1 MYLKWKRF
9 LKHYKLHFLFAWRY
23 FRGKYSFQAIQLI
36 AWVSVFAIAI
46 GTAAL
51 LTILSVSNGFSEI
64 VNGLYSDFYAD
75 LRVVPK
81 TTKFVKLTQAQLGSV
96 RQISGVQ
103 YATGIVENKAILVRD
118 QNQTVVF
125 VKGVDSNYIHI
136 NKVNQYLKRGVFSVG
151 SLDSPKLVL
160 GIGVEENLLLFNA
173 DLGESLELI
182 AVGRSGKSL
191 KSMDQ
196 LNHLVAL
203 QSGAFSVQQEFDAQ
217 YVFTSNQFAQ
227 YLFDLDTNQYS
238 GVELSIDLSKEK
250 SIVTAIQNLLGPGF
264 SVQNKYQQN
273 ADLYKI
279 MQIEKWIIFA
289 ILALIMVVASFNLVG
304 ALTMLVLEKQKDIHV
319 LHAMGATAGTIQKI
333 FLSLSI
339 VMAMTGALIGG
350 LIASCLIFLQTQFH
364 FIQLQ
369 GVSFVIDYYPVKAI
383 WTDYLAVIS
392 LVVLIAIVAGWVPA
406 KKAAGRIF
414 EKIG

>member
-1 MYLKWKRF
+1 
-9 LKHYKLHFLFAWRY
+9 LHFLFAWRY

-51 LTILSVSNGFSEI
+51 ITILSVSNGFSEI

-81 TTKFVKLTQAQLGSV
+81 TTKFVKLTQAELNSI
-96 RQISGVQ
+96 RQIPGVR
-103 YATGIVENKAILVRD
+103 YATGIVENKAILVRND
-118 QNQTVVF
+118 NQTVVF

-160 GIGVEENLLLFNA
+160 GIGVEENLSLFNA
-173 DLGESLELI
+173 ELGEPLELI

-191 KSMDQ
+191 KSIEQ

-227 YLFDLDTNQYS
+227 YLFDLDTNQYA
-238 GVELSIDLSKEK
+238 GIELSIDLANEK
-250 SIVTAIQNLLGPGF
+250 NIVTAIQNKLGTGF
-264 SVQNKYQQN
+264 LVQNKYQQN

-279 MQIEKWIIFA
+279 MQVEKWIIFA

-304 ALTMLVLEKQKDIHV
+304 ALTMLVLEKQKDIQV

-339 VMAMTGALIGG
+339 VMAMTGAFIGG

-369 GVSFVIDYYPVKAI
+369 GVSFVIDYYPVKAM

>member
-1 MYLKWKRF
+1 
-9 LKHYKLHFLFAWRY
+9 LHFLIAWRY

-81 TTKFVKLTQAQLGSV
+81 AAKFVQLTSQQLNTV
-96 RQISGVQ
+96 RQIPGVQ

-118 QNQTVVF
+118 ENQTVVF
-125 VKGVDSNYIHI
+125 LKGVDSNYIHI
-136 NKVNQYLKRGVFSVG
+136 NKVNQYLKRGTFSVG

-160 GIGVEENLLLFNA
+160 GIGVEENLLLYNA
-173 DLGESLELI
+173 DLGESMELI

-196 LNHLVAL
+196 LNHLIAV
-203 QSGAFSVQQEFDAQ
+203 QSGAFSVQQEFDVQ

-227 YLFDLDTNQYS
+227 YLFDLDSNQYS
-238 GVELSIDLSKEK
+238 GVELSIDLAKEK
-250 SIVTAIQNLLGPGF
+250 SVVSAIQNTLGPNF

-350 LIASCLIFLQTQFH
+350 LIASCVIFLQTQFH

>member
-1 MYLKWKRF
+1 M
-9 LKHYKLHFLFAWRY
+9 HFLFAWRY

-51 LTILSVSNGFSEI
+51 ITILSVSNGFSEI

-75 LRVVPK
+75 LRVVPS
-81 TTKFVKLTQAQLGSV
+81 TTKFVKLTQAQLSSV
-96 RQISGVQ
+96 RQIPGVH

-118 QNQTVVF
+118 ENQTVVF

-136 NKVNQYLKRGVFSVG
+136 NKVNQYLKRGAFSLG
-151 SLDSPKLVL
+151 NLDSPKLVI
-160 GIGVEENLLLFNA
+160 GIGVEENLLLYNA
-173 DLGESLELI
+173 ELGTQLELI

-196 LNHLVAL
+196 LNHMVAV

-227 YLFDLDTNQYS
+227 YLFDLDSNQYS
-238 GVELSIDLSKEK
+238 GVELSIDLNKEK
-250 SIVTAIQNLLGPGF
+250 SIVTAIQDKLGPGF
-264 SVQNKYQQN
+264 LVQNKYQQN

-339 VMAMTGALIGG
+339 VMAMTGAFIGG

-369 GVSFVIDYYPVKAI
+369 GVSFIIDYYPVKAI

-392 LVVLIAIVAGWVPA
+392 LVILIALVAGWVPA
-406 KKAAGRIF
+406 KKAASRIF

>member
-1 MYLKWKRF
+1 
-9 LKHYKLHFLFAWRY
+9 LHFLFAWRY

-75 LRVVPK
+75 LRVVPRSS
-81 TTKFVKLTQAQLGSV
+81 KFVQLTQAQLNAV
-96 RQISGVQ
+96 RQIDGVH
-103 YATGIVENKAILVRD
+103 YATGFVENKAILVHNE
-118 QNQTVVF
+118 NQTVVF

-136 NKVNQYLKRGVFSVG
+136 NKVNQYLKRGVFEVG

-160 GIGVEENLLLFNA
+160 GIGVEENLLLFNTA
-173 DLGESLELI
+173 LGESLELI
-182 AVGRSGKSL
+182 AVGRTGKSL

-196 LNHLVAL
+196 LNHLLAV
-203 QSGAFSVQQEFDAQ
+203 QSGAFSVQQEFDVQ

-238 GVELSIDLSKEK
+238 GIELSIDLNKEK
-250 SIVTAIQNLLGPGF
+250 TIVAAIQNRLGTGF
-264 SVQNKYQQN
+264 LVQNKYQQN

-304 ALTMLVLEKQKDIHV
+304 ALTMLVLEEQKDIHV

-333 FLSLSI
+333 FLSLSV
-339 VMAMTGALIGG
+339 VMSMTGALIGG
-350 LIASCLIFLQTQFH
+350 LIASCLIFLQSQFH

-383 WTDYLAVIS
+383 WTDYLAVIG

>member
-1 MYLKWKRF
+1 M
-9 LKHYKLHFLFAWRY
+9 HFLFAWRY

-51 LTILSVSNGFSEI
+51 ITILSVSNGFSEI

-81 TTKFVKLTQAQLGSV
+81 TTKFVKLTQAQLNSV
-96 RQISGVQ
+96 RQIPGVH
-103 YATGIVENKAILVRD
+103 YATGIVENKAILVRND
-118 QNQTVVF
+118 NQTVVF

-151 SLDSPKLVL
+151 SLDSPKLIL
-160 GIGVEENLLLFNA
+160 GIGVEENLSLFNA
-173 DLGESLELI
+173 DLGEPLELI

-191 KSMDQ
+191 KSIDQ
-196 LNHLVAL
+196 LNHLVAV

-227 YLFDLDTNQYS
+227 YLFDLDTSQYS
-238 GVELSIDLSKEK
+238 GIELSIDLANEK
-250 SIVTAIQNLLGPGF
+250 NIVTAIQNKLGTGF
-264 SVQNKYQQN
+264 LVQNKYQQN

-319 LHAMGATAGTIQKI
+319 LHAMGATASTIQKI
-333 FLSLSI
+333 FLILSI

-369 GVSFVIDYYPVKAI
+369 GISFVIDYYPVKAM
-383 WTDYLAVIS
+383 WTDYLAVIG

>member
-1 MYLKWKRF
+1 M
-9 LKHYKLHFLFAWRY
+9 HFLFAWRY

-75 LRVVPK
+75 LRVVPNAS
-81 TTKFVKLTQAQLGSV
+81 KFTQLTPQQLNAL
-96 RQISGVQ
+96 RQIPGVH
-103 YATGIVENKAILVRD
+103 YTTGIVENKAILVHNE
-118 QNQTVVF
+118 NQTVVF

-173 DLGESLELI
+173 ELGESLELI

-203 QSGAFSVQQEFDAQ
+203 QSGAFSVQQEFDVQ

-227 YLFDLDTNQYS
+227 FLFDLDSNQYS
-238 GVELSIDLSKEK
+238 GVELSIDLNKEK
-250 SIVTAIQNLLGPGF
+250 NIVKAIQDLLGPGF
-264 SVQNKYQQN
+264 LVQNKYQQN

-369 GVSFVIDYYPVKAI
+369 GVSFVIDYYPVKAVA
-383 WTDYLAVIS
+383 TDYLAVIS
-392 LVVLIAIVAGWVPA
+392 LVVLIALVAGWIPA
-406 KKAAGRIF
+406 KKAADRIF

>member
-1 MYLKWKRF
+1 M
-9 LKHYKLHFLFAWRY
+9 HFLFAWRY

-81 TTKFVKLTQAQLGSV
+81 AAKFTRFTPQQLNTI
-96 RQISGVQ
+96 RQIPGVH

-118 QNQTVVF
+118 ANQSVVF

-136 NKVNQYLKRGVFSVG
+136 NKVNQYLKRGVFEVG
-151 SLDSPKLVL
+151 SLDSPRLVL

-173 DLGESLELI
+173 ALGEPLELI
-182 AVGRSGKSL
+182 AVGRTGKSL

-238 GVELSIDLSKEK
+238 GVELSIDLAKEK
-250 SIVTAIQNLLGPGF
+250 MVVSAIQNLVGSGF
-264 SVQNKYQQN
+264 LVQNKYQQN

-279 MQIEKWIIFA
+279 MQVEKWIIFA

-339 VMAMTGALIGG
+339 VMAMTGAMIGG
-350 LIASCLIFLQTQFH
+350 LIASSLIFLQTQFH

-383 WTDYLAVIS
+383 WTDYLAVIG
-392 LVVLIAIVAGWVPA
+392 LVVLIAIVAGWIPA

>member
-1 MYLKWKRF
+1 M
-9 LKHYKLHFLFAWRY
+9 HFLFAWRY

-51 LTILSVSNGFSEI
+51 ITILSVSNGFSEI

-75 LRVVPK
+75 LRVVPS
-81 TTKFVKLTQAQLGSV
+81 TTKFVKLTQAQLSSV
-96 RQISGVQ
+96 KQIPGVH

-118 QNQTVVF
+118 ENQTVVF

-136 NKVNQYLKRGVFSVG
+136 NKVNQYLKRGAFSLG
-151 SLDSPKLVL
+151 NLDSPKLVI
-160 GIGVEENLLLFNA
+160 GIGVEENLLLYNA
-173 DLGESLELI
+173 ELGTQLELI

-196 LNHLVAL
+196 LNHLLAV

-227 YLFDLDTNQYS
+227 YLFDLDSNQYS
-238 GVELSIDLSKEK
+238 GVELSIDLNKEK
-250 SIVTAIQNLLGPGF
+250 SIVTAIQDKLGPGF
-264 SVQNKYQQN
+264 LVQNKYQQN

-339 VMAMTGALIGG
+339 VMAMTGAFIGG

-369 GVSFVIDYYPVKAI
+369 GVSFIIDYYPVKAI

-392 LVVLIAIVAGWVPA
+392 LVVLIALVAGWVPA

>member
-1 MYLKWKRF
+1 M
-9 LKHYKLHFLFAWRY
+9 HFLFAWRY

-75 LRVVPK
+75 LRVVPRSS
-81 TTKFVKLTQAQLGSV
+81 KFVPLTPQQLTTL
-96 RQISGVQ
+96 RQIPGVH
-103 YATGIVENKAILVRD
+103 YATGIVENKAILVRNE
-118 QNQTVVF
+118 NQTVVF

-136 NKVNQYLKRGVFSVG
+136 NKVNQYLKRGVFEVG

-160 GIGVEENLLLFNA
+160 GIGVEENLLLYNA
-173 DLGESLELI
+173 NLGESLELI

-196 LNHLVAL
+196 LNHLVAV

-227 YLFDLDTNQYS
+227 YLFDLDSNQYS
-238 GVELSIDLSKEK
+238 GVELSIDLNKEK
-250 SIVTAIQNLLGPGF
+250 NIFTAIQDLLGPGF
-264 SVQNKYQQN
+264 LVQNKYQQN

-350 LIASCLIFLQTQFH
+350 VIASCLIFLQTQFH

-392 LVVLIAIVAGWVPA
+392 LVVLIAIIAGWVPA

>member
-1 MYLKWKRF
+1 
-9 LKHYKLHFLFAWRY
+9 LHFLFAWRY

-81 TTKFVKLTQAQLGSV
+81 AAKFVKLSSQQLNTI
-96 RQISGVQ
+96 RQIPGVH

-118 QNQTVVF
+118 ANQSVVF
-125 VKGVDSNYIHI
+125 VKGVDSNYSHI
-136 NKVNQYLKRGVFSVG
+136 NKVNQYLKRGVFEVG
-151 SLDSPKLVL
+151 SLDSPQLVL

-173 DLGESLELI
+173 ALGESLKLI

-196 LNHLVAL
+196 LNHLIAV

-238 GVELSIDLSKEK
+238 GVELSIDLAKEK
-250 SIVTAIQNLLGPGF
+250 NVVSVIQNVLGPGF
-264 SVQNKYQQN
+264 LVQNKYQQN

-279 MQIEKWIIFA
+279 MQVEKWIIFA

-339 VMAMTGALIGG
+339 VMAMTGAMIGG
-350 LIASCLIFLQTQFH
+350 LIASSLIFLQTQFH

-383 WTDYLAVIS
+383 WTDYLAVIG
-392 LVVLIAIVAGWVPA
+392 LVVFIAIVAGWIPA

>member
-1 MYLKWKRF
+1 M
-9 LKHYKLHFLFAWRY
+9 HFLFAWRY
-23 FRGKYSFQAIQLI
+23 FRGKYSFQAIQFI

-75 LRVVPK
+75 LRVVP
-81 TTKFVKLTQAQLGSV
+81 TTSKFAQLSQVQLNAV
-96 RQISGVQ
+96 RQIPGVH
-103 YATGIVENKAILVRD
+103 YATGIVENKAILVHD
-118 QNQTVVF
+118 EYQTVVF

-136 NKVNQYLKRGVFSVG
+136 NKVNQYLKRGVFELG

-160 GIGVEENLLLFNA
+160 GVGVEENLLLFNT
-173 DLGESLELI
+173 DLGASMELI

-191 KSMDQ
+191 KSIDQ
-196 LNHLVAL
+196 LNHLVAV
-203 QSGAFSVQQEFDAQ
+203 QSGAFSVQQEFDVQ

-227 YLFDLDTNQYS
+227 YLFDLDTNQYA
-238 GVELSIDLSKEK
+238 GIELSIDLAKETT
-250 SIVTAIQNLLGPGF
+250 IVTAIQNILGTNF
-264 SVQNKYQQN
+264 LVQNKYQQN

-339 VMAMTGALIGG
+339 VMSLTGALIGG
-350 LIASCLIFLQTQFH
+350 LIASCLIFLQAQFH

-369 GVSFVIDYYPVKAI
+369 GVSFVIDYYPVKAV
-383 WTDYLAVIS
+383 WTDYLAVIG

>member
-1 MYLKWKRF
+1 
-9 LKHYKLHFLFAWRY
+9 LHFLFAWRY

-51 LTILSVSNGFSEI
+51 ITILSVSNGFSEI

-75 LRVVPK
+75 LRVVPS
-81 TTKFVKLTQAQLGSV
+81 TTKFVKLTQAQLSSV
-96 RQISGVQ
+96 RQIPGLH

-118 QNQTVVF
+118 ENQTVVF

-136 NKVNQYLKRGVFSVG
+136 NKVNQYLKRGAFSLG
-151 SLDSPKLVL
+151 NLDSPKLVI
-160 GIGVEENLLLFNA
+160 GIGVEENLLLYNA
-173 DLGESLELI
+173 ELGTQLELI

-196 LNHLVAL
+196 LNHLVAV

-227 YLFDLDTNQYS
+227 YLFDLDSNQYS
-238 GVELSIDLSKEK
+238 GVELSIDLNKEK
-250 SIVTAIQNLLGPGF
+250 SIVTAIQDILGSGF
-264 SVQNKYQQN
+264 LVQNKYQQN

-339 VMAMTGALIGG
+339 VMAMTGAFIGG

-369 GVSFVIDYYPVKAI
+369 GVSFIIDYYPVKAI

-392 LVVLIAIVAGWVPA
+392 LVVLIALVAGWVPA

>member
-1 MYLKWKRF
+1 
-9 LKHYKLHFLFAWRY
+9 LHFLFAWRY

-81 TTKFVKLTQAQLGSV
+81 AAKFVQLTSQQLNTV
-96 RQISGVQ
+96 RQIPGVQ

-118 QNQTVVF
+118 ENQTVVF
-125 VKGVDSNYIHI
+125 LKGVDSNYIHI
-136 NKVNQYLKRGVFSVG
+136 NKVNQYLKRGTFSVG

-160 GIGVEENLLLFNA
+160 GIGVEENLLLYNA
-173 DLGESLELI
+173 DLGESMELI

-196 LNHLVAL
+196 LNHLIAV
-203 QSGAFSVQQEFDAQ
+203 QSGAFSVQQEFDVQ

-227 YLFDLDTNQYS
+227 YLFDLDSNQYS
-238 GVELSIDLSKEK
+238 GIELSIDLAKEK
-250 SIVTAIQNLLGPGF
+250 NIVTAIQDLLGSGF
-264 SVQNKYQQN
+264 LVQNKYQQN

-350 LIASCLIFLQTQFH
+350 LIASCVIFLQTQFH

>member
-1 MYLKWKRF
+1 V
-9 LKHYKLHFLFAWRY
+9 H
-23 FRGKYSFQAIQLI
+23 
-36 AWVSVFAIAI
+36 
-46 GTAAL
+46 
-51 LTILSVSNGFSEI
+51 
-64 VNGLYSDFYAD
+64 
-75 LRVVPK
+75 
-81 TTKFVKLTQAQLGSV
+81 
-96 RQISGVQ
+96 
-103 YATGIVENKAILVRD
+103 YATGIVENKAILVHNK
-118 QNQTVVF
+118 NQTVVF

-136 NKVNQYLKRGVFSVG
+136 NKVNQYLKRGVFEVG
-151 SLDSPKLVL
+151 NLDSPKLVL
-160 GIGVEENLLLFNA
+160 GIGVEENLSLFNA
-173 DLGESLELI
+173 DLGEPLELI

-191 KSMDQ
+191 KSIDQ
-196 LNHLVAL
+196 LNHLIAV

-227 YLFDLDTNQYS
+227 FLFDLDTNQYS
-238 GVELSIDLSKEK
+238 GIELSIDLNNEK
-250 SIVTAIQNLLGPGF
+250 TIVAAIQNLLGNGF
-264 SVQNKYQQN
+264 LVQNKYQQN

-369 GVSFVIDYYPVKAI
+369 GVSFVIDYYPVKAM
-383 WTDYLAVIS
+383 WTDYLAVIG

>member
-1 MYLKWKRF
+1 M
-9 LKHYKLHFLFAWRY
+9 HFLFAWRY

-81 TTKFVKLTQAQLGSV
+81 ATKFVQLTSQQLNTV
-96 RQISGVQ
+96 RQIPGVQ

-118 QNQTVVF
+118 ENQTVVF
-125 VKGVDSNYIHI
+125 LKGVDSNYIHI
-136 NKVNQYLKRGVFSVG
+136 NKVNQYLKRGTFSVG

-160 GIGVEENLLLFNA
+160 GIGVEKNLLLYNA
-173 DLGESLELI
+173 DLGESMELI

-196 LNHLVAL
+196 LNHLIAV
-203 QSGAFSVQQEFDAQ
+203 QSGAFSVQQEFDVQ

-227 YLFDLDTNQYS
+227 YLFDLDSNQYS
-238 GVELSIDLSKEK
+238 GVELSIDLAKEK
-250 SIVTAIQNLLGPGF
+250 SVVSAIQNTLGPNF
-264 SVQNKYQQN
+264 LVQNKYQQN

-350 LIASCLIFLQTQFH
+350 LIASCVIFLQTQFH

>member
-1 MYLKWKRF
+1 M
-9 LKHYKLHFLFAWRY
+9 HFLFAWRY

-51 LTILSVSNGFSEI
+51 ITILSVSNGFSEI

-81 TTKFVKLTQAQLGSV
+81 TTKFVKLTHAQLNSI
-96 RQISGVQ
+96 RQISGVH
-103 YATGIVENKAILVRD
+103 YATGIVENKAILVRND
-118 QNQTVVF
+118 NQTVVF

-151 SLDSPKLVL
+151 SLDSPKLIL
-160 GIGVEENLLLFNA
+160 GIGVEENLSLFNA
-173 DLGESLELI
+173 DLGEPLELI

-191 KSMDQ
+191 KSIDQ
-196 LNHLVAL
+196 LNHLVAV

-238 GVELSIDLSKEK
+238 GIELSIDLANEK
-250 SIVTAIQNLLGPGF
+250 NIVTAIQNKLGTGF
-264 SVQNKYQQN
+264 LIQNKYQQN

-319 LHAMGATAGTIQKI
+319 LHAMGATASTIQKI

-369 GVSFVIDYYPVKAI
+369 GISFVIDYYPVKAM
-383 WTDYLAVIS
+383 WTDYLAVIG

>member
-1 MYLKWKRF
+1 
-9 LKHYKLHFLFAWRY
+9 LHFLFAWRY

-51 LTILSVSNGFSEI
+51 ITILSVSNGFSEI

-75 LRVVPK
+75 LRVVPS
-81 TTKFVKLTQAQLGSV
+81 TTKFVKLTQAQLSSV
-96 RQISGVQ
+96 RQIPGVH

-118 QNQTVVF
+118 ENQTVVF

-136 NKVNQYLKRGVFSVG
+136 NKVNQYLKRGAFSLG
-151 SLDSPKLVL
+151 NLDSPKLVI
-160 GIGVEENLLLFNA
+160 GIGVEENLLLYNA
-173 DLGESLELI
+173 ELGTQLELI

-196 LNHLVAL
+196 LNHLVAV

-227 YLFDLDTNQYS
+227 YLFDLDSNQYS
-238 GVELSIDLSKEK
+238 GVELSIDLNKEK
-250 SIVTAIQNLLGPGF
+250 SIVTAIHDILGPGF
-264 SVQNKYQQN
+264 LVQNKYQQN

-339 VMAMTGALIGG
+339 VMAMTGAFIGG

-369 GVSFVIDYYPVKAI
+369 GVSFIIDYYPVKAI

-392 LVVLIAIVAGWVPA
+392 LVVLIALVAGWVPA

>member
-1 MYLKWKRF
+1 
-9 LKHYKLHFLFAWRY
+9 
-23 FRGKYSFQAIQLI
+23 
-36 AWVSVFAIAI
+36 
-46 GTAAL
+46 
-51 LTILSVSNGFSEI
+51 
-64 VNGLYSDFYAD
+64 
-75 LRVVPK
+75 VVPK
-81 TTKFVKLTQAQLGSV
+81 ATKFTQLTSQQFNAL
-96 RQISGVQ
+96 RQIPGVH
-103 YATGIVENKAILVRD
+103 YATGIVENKAILVHNE
-118 QNQTVVF
+118 NQTVVF

-136 NKVNQYLKRGVFSVG
+136 NKVNQYLKRGSFSVG

-160 GIGVEENLLLFNA
+160 GIGVEENLLLFNET
-173 DLGESLELI
+173 LGESLELI

-196 LNHLVAL
+196 LNHLVAV
-203 QSGAFSVQQEFDAQ
+203 QSGAFSVQQEFDVQ
-217 YVFTSNQFAQ
+217 YVFTANQFAQ
-227 YLFDLDTNQYS
+227 YLFDLDSNQYS
-238 GVELSIDLSKEK
+238 GVELSIDLNKEK
-250 SIVTAIQNLLGPGF
+250 NIVTAIQELLGPGF
-264 SVQNKYQQN
+264 LVQNKYQQN

-289 ILALIMVVASFNLVG
+289 ILALIMIVASFNLVG

-392 LVVLIAIVAGWVPA
+392 LVVLIAIVAGLVPA

>member
-1 MYLKWKRF
+1 
-9 LKHYKLHFLFAWRY
+9 LHFLFAWRY

-75 LRVVPK
+75 LRVVPNAS
-81 TTKFVKLTQAQLGSV
+81 KFTQLTPPQLNAL
-96 RQISGVQ
+96 RQIPGVH
-103 YATGIVENKAILVRD
+103 YATGIVENKAILVRN

-136 NKVNQYLKRGVFSVG
+136 NKVNQYLKRGVFEVG

-173 DLGESLELI
+173 DLGEPLELI

-196 LNHLVAL
+196 LNHLVAV
-203 QSGAFSVQQEFDAQ
+203 QSGAFSVQQEFDVQ

-227 YLFDLDTNQYS
+227 YLFDLDSNQYS
-238 GVELSIDLSKEK
+238 GVELSIDLNKEK

-264 SVQNKYQQN
+264 AVQNKYQQN

-392 LVVLIAIVAGWVPA
+392 LVVLIALVAGWIPA

>member
-1 MYLKWKRF
+1 M
-9 LKHYKLHFLFAWRY
+9 HFLFAWRY

-51 LTILSVSNGFSEI
+51 ITILSVSNGFSEI

-81 TTKFVKLTQAQLGSV
+81 TTKFVKLTQAQLNSV
-96 RQISGVQ
+96 SQIPGVH
-103 YATGIVENKAILVRD
+103 YATGIVENKAILVRND
-118 QNQTVVF
+118 NQTVVF

-151 SLDSPKLVL
+151 SLDSPKLIL
-160 GIGVEENLLLFNA
+160 GIGVEENLSLFNA
-173 DLGESLELI
+173 DLGEPLELI

-191 KSMDQ
+191 KSIDQ
-196 LNHLVAL
+196 LNHLVAV

-227 YLFDLDTNQYS
+227 YLFDLDTSQYS
-238 GVELSIDLSKEK
+238 GIELSIDLANEK
-250 SIVTAIQNLLGPGF
+250 NIVTAIQNKLGTGF
-264 SVQNKYQQN
+264 LIQNKYQQN

-319 LHAMGATAGTIQKI
+319 LHAMGATASTIQKI

-369 GVSFVIDYYPVKAI
+369 GISFVIDYYPVKAM
-383 WTDYLAVIS
+383 WTDYLAVIG

>member
-1 MYLKWKRF
+1 
-9 LKHYKLHFLFAWRY
+9 LHFLFAWRY

-51 LTILSVSNGFSEI
+51 ITILSVSNGFSEI

-75 LRVVPK
+75 LRVVPS
-81 TTKFVKLTQAQLGSV
+81 TTKFVKLTQAQLSSV
-96 RQISGVQ
+96 RQIPGVH

-118 QNQTVVF
+118 ENQTVVF

-136 NKVNQYLKRGVFSVG
+136 NKVNQYLKRGAFSLG
-151 SLDSPKLVL
+151 NLDSPKLVI
-160 GIGVEENLLLFNA
+160 GIGVEENLLLYNA
-173 DLGESLELI
+173 ELGTQLELI

-196 LNHLVAL
+196 LNHLVAV

-227 YLFDLDTNQYS
+227 YLFDLDSNQYS
-238 GVELSIDLSKEK
+238 GVELSIDLNKEK
-250 SIVTAIQNLLGPGF
+250 SIVTAIQDILGSGF
-264 SVQNKYQQN
+264 LVQNKYQQN

-339 VMAMTGALIGG
+339 VMAMTGAFIGG

-369 GVSFVIDYYPVKAI
+369 GVSFIIDYYPVKAI

-392 LVVLIAIVAGWVPA
+392 LVVLIALVAGWVPA

>member
-1 MYLKWKRF
+1 M
-9 LKHYKLHFLFAWRY
+9 HFLFAWRY

-81 TTKFVKLTQAQLGSV
+81 ATKFVHLTPQQLNAV
-96 RQISGVQ
+96 RQIDGVH
-103 YATGIVENKAILVRD
+103 YATGIVENKAILVRNE
-118 QNQTVVF
+118 NQTVVF

-136 NKVNQYLKRGVFSVG
+136 NKVNQYLKRGTFSVG

-160 GIGVEENLLLFNA
+160 GIGVEENLLLYNTN
-173 DLGESLELI
+173 LGESLELI

-196 LNHLVAL
+196 LNHLVAV
-203 QSGAFSVQQEFDAQ
+203 QSGAFSVQQEFDVQ

-227 YLFDLDTNQYS
+227 YLFDLDSNQYS
-238 GVELSIDLSKEK
+238 GVELSIDLNKEK
-250 SIVTAIQNLLGPGF
+250 NIVTAIQDLLGPGF
-264 SVQNKYQQN
+264 LVQNKYQQN

-350 LIASCLIFLQTQFH
+350 VIASCLIFLQTQFH

-392 LVVLIAIVAGWVPA
+392 LVVLIAIIAGWVPA

>member
-1 MYLKWKRF
+1 M
-9 LKHYKLHFLFAWRY
+9 HFLFAWRY

-51 LTILSVSNGFSEI
+51 ITILSVSNGFSEI

-81 TTKFVKLTQAQLGSV
+81 TTKFVKLTHAQLNSI
-96 RQISGVQ
+96 RQISGVH
-103 YATGIVENKAILVRD
+103 YATGIVENKAILVRND
-118 QNQTVVF
+118 NQTVVF

-151 SLDSPKLVL
+151 SLDSPKLIL
-160 GIGVEENLLLFNA
+160 GIGVEENLSLFNA
-173 DLGESLELI
+173 DLGEPLELI

-191 KSMDQ
+191 KSIDQ

-227 YLFDLDTNQYS
+227 YLFDLDTSQYS
-238 GVELSIDLSKEK
+238 GIELSIDLANEK
-250 SIVTAIQNLLGPGF
+250 NIVTAIQNKLGTGF
-264 SVQNKYQQN
+264 LIQNKYQQN

-289 ILALIMVVASFNLVG
+289 ILALIMLVASFNLVG

-319 LHAMGATAGTIQKI
+319 LHAMGATASTIQKI

-369 GVSFVIDYYPVKAI
+369 GISFVIDYYPVKAM
-383 WTDYLAVIS
+383 WTDYLAVIG

>member
-1 MYLKWKRF
+1 M
-9 LKHYKLHFLFAWRY
+9 HFLFAWRY
-23 FRGKYSFQAIQLI
+23 FRGKYSFQAIQFI

-75 LRVVPK
+75 LRVVP
-81 TTKFVKLTQAQLGSV
+81 TTSKFAQLSQVQLNAV
-96 RQISGVQ
+96 RQIPGVH
-103 YATGIVENKAILVRD
+103 YATGIVENKAILVHD
-118 QNQTVVF
+118 EYQTVVF

-136 NKVNQYLKRGVFSVG
+136 NKVNQYLKRGVFELG

-160 GIGVEENLLLFNA
+160 GVGVEENLLLFNT
-173 DLGESLELI
+173 DLGASMELI

-191 KSMDQ
+191 KSIDQ
-196 LNHLVAL
+196 LNHLVAA
-203 QSGAFSVQQEFDAQ
+203 QSGAFSVQQEFDVQ
-217 YVFTSNQFAQ
+217 YVFSSNQFAQ
-227 YLFDLDTNQYS
+227 YLFDLDTNQYA
-238 GVELSIDLSKEK
+238 GIELSIDLAKETT
-250 SIVTAIQNLLGPGF
+250 IVTAIQNILGTNF
-264 SVQNKYQQN
+264 LVQNKYQQN

-339 VMAMTGALIGG
+339 VMSLTGALIGG
-350 LIASCLIFLQTQFH
+350 LIASCLIFLQAQFH

-369 GVSFVIDYYPVKAI
+369 GVSFVIDYYPVKAV
-383 WTDYLAVIS
+383 WTDYLEVIG